1 MDLYNK
7 IEADIKSAL
16 RSGDS
21 KKLSVLR
28 MALSEIKN
36 HEINKKLKKASEGDV
51 LQIMQRQVNQHKDS
65 IEQFEKGNR
74 PDLVQKE
81 KAELE
86 ILVSYMPKQ
95 LSEEELAKII
105 GEVISTTG
113 AVTKSETGKVM
124 KAVMEKV
131 KGRSDGKTINQLVM
145 RLLK

>member
-1 MDLYNK
+1 MDLYSK
-7 IEADIKSAL
+7 IEEDIKAAL
-16 RSGDS
+16 KSGDS

-36 HEINKKLKKASEGDV
+36 HEINKKLKKAAEGDV
-51 LQIMQRQVNQHKDS
+51 LQIMQRQINQHKDS

-86 ILVSYMPKQ
+86 ILTSYMPKQ
-95 LSEEELAKII
+95 LSEEELLKII
-105 GEVISTTG
+105 SEVISASG

-131 KGRSDGKTINQLVM
+131 KGKADGKTINQLVM
-145 RLLK
+145 KLLK

>member
-1 MDLYNK
+1 MDLYDK
-7 IEADIKSAL
+7 IEADLKTAL

-28 MALSEIKN
+28 MALSDIKT
-36 HEINKKLKKASEGDV
+36 HEINKKLKKAAEGDV
-51 LQIMQRQVNQHKDS
+51 LQIMQRQINQHKDS

-74 PDLVQKE
+74 SDLAEKE

-86 ILVSYMPKQ
+86 ILCSYMPEQ
-95 LSEEELAKII
+95 LGEEELTRIVS
-105 GEVISTTG
+105 EVISAAG

-145 RLLK
+145 KLLK

>member
-1 MDLYNK
+1 MDLYSK
-7 IEADIKSAL
+7 IEEDIKTAL
-16 RSGDS
+16 KSGDS

-36 HEINKKLKKASEGDV
+36 HEINKKLKKAAEGDV
-51 LQIMQRQVNQHKDS
+51 LQIMQRQINQHKDS

-86 ILVSYMPKQ
+86 VLTSYMPKQ
-95 LSEEELAKII
+95 LSEEELLKTIS
-105 GEVISTTG
+105 EVISASG
-113 AVTKSETGKVM
+113 AVTRSETGKVM

-131 KGRSDGKTINQLVM
+131 KGKADGKTINQLVM
-145 RLLK
+145 KLLK

>member
-1 MDLYNK
+1 MDLYSK
-7 IEADIKSAL
+7 IEEDIKTAL
-16 RSGDS
+16 KSGDS

-36 HEINKKLKKASEGDV
+36 HEINKKLKKAAEGDV
-51 LQIMQRQVNQHKDS
+51 LQIMQRQINQHKDS

-74 PDLVQKE
+74 SDLAQKE

-86 ILVSYMPKQ
+86 ILISYMPKQ
-95 LSEEELAKII
+95 LSEEELTKII
-105 GEVISTTG
+105 SDVISATG

-131 KGRSDGKTINQLVM
+131 RGRSDGKTINQLVM
-145 RLLK
+145 KLLK